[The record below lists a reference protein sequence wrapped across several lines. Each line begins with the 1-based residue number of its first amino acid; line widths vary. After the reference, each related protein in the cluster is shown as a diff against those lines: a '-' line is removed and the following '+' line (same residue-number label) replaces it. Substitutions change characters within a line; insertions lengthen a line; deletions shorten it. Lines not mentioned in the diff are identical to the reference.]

1 MALTFPRE
9 LPHHEEEDVVRA
21 TFTLVDAVRSSA
33 SHTGSRI
40 NRTRTAD
47 PTWTL
52 DFEMRPLS
60 PEEKRPWTAWKN
72 SLRGG
77 LRLFIASDI
86 TRLPGGYP
94 NAKASQDVAA
104 GWSGIATLSSLGASG
119 LLGLSGL
126 PAGYRLRVGDR
137 IGIEQSGHYGYYEV
151 DEDVNA
157 SGTGAASVTVSPFL
171 HTRLFSV
178 GALARLWLP
187 KAKFVLDWQ
196 SWQDDGGG
204 APSPISFRATQQVF

>member
-1 MALTFPRE
+1 MAPIFPRE
-9 LPHHEEEDVVRA
+9 LPDYGLVRA

-52 DFEMRPLS
+52 EVETTPRWPD
-60 PEEKRPWTAWKN
+60 EKRPWTSWKN
-72 SLRGG
+72 SMRGG
-77 LRLFIASDI
+77 LRLFLACDIAR
-86 TRLPGGYP
+86 TPGEYP
-94 NAKASQDVAA
+94 DARSAQDVAP
-104 GWSGIATLSSLGASG
+104 GWNGTASVTGLSASG

-126 PAGYRLRVGDR
+126 PSGYRIRVGDR
-137 IGIEQSGHYGYYEV
+137 IGIEQAGHFGYYEV
-151 DEDVNA
+151 DEDVIA
-157 SGTGAASVTVSPFL
+157 SGIGAVAVTVSPFL

-187 KAKFVLDWQ
+187 KAKFILDGQ
-196 SWQDDGGG
+196 SWQDDGGA